1 LQQYSCFI
9 ESNNTA
15 RAATTPKVCQ
25 PSTNGHSEE
34 VHQRIDY
41 FHEIIASLIV
51 RLSFNSDYKQYGFY
65 ALESKARQWR

>member
-1 LQQYSCFI
+1 VTTGKDLLWFRSHWPLQQYSCFI

-51 RLSFNSDYKQYGFY
+51 RLSFNSDYK
-65 ALESKARQWR
+65 